1 MIKLRPYQ
9 RDALNNLYQWYATHT
24 GCPCIVAPTGA
35 GKTVLIAQF
44 CKENL
49 ETHPN
54 MKILV
59 ITHVK
64 ELIEQDFNKLLEIWP
79 EAPCGIYSA
88 MIKRRETDKSITF
101 CGVQSIKNHLSEF
114 GKIDVIIVDEAH
126 LINHNETGSYRKIIA
141 NLTLVNP
148 KLTVIGLTATPY
160 RLGHGMITEKPAIF
174 NEPLIN
180 TIGIEDLQKEGH
192 LAYLR
197 SKVTQTE
204 FDVSEVKIDKIK
216 KDYVEKD
223 LQAKIDT
230 PLINSQVVSEM
241 LRLMEGRKH
250 ILIFCCGV
258 DHARHVADE
267 IKKHDATADYLIGND
282 DKNGREE
289 KIRKF
294 KTGEIRF
301 LTNVNV
307 LSTGFDFPDVDGL
320 VMLRPTM
327 SPGLYIQQAG
337 RGLRPKSFGGDCLVL
352 DFAGNVQ
359 MHGPITCVNP
369 PKPKGKNSGK
379 GVPAS
384 KICPKC
390 DEIVAIQ
397 TRVCPSCGYE
407 WPKETAPK
415 TFILHNDDIQGGTT
429 RKYFVCDQWQW
440 LRSKSKNGNDMVVV
454 NFYGKRIQDGYM
466 SDFFLLW
473 KEGFIGNQARTK
485 LLSIMR
491 RFGLTET
498 PKTDKEM
505 THLLMILST
514 ICSPPYMV
522 EWDWDLDKK
531 HKRIKNYI
539 WKEED
544 RAAIQQA

>member
-1 MIKLRPYQ
+1 MITLRPYQ

-35 GKTVLIAQF
+35 GKTILIAQF

-79 EAPCGIYSA
+79 DAPCGIYSA
-88 MIKRRETDKSITF
+88 SIRRRDTDKPITF
-101 CGVQSIKNHLSEF
+101 CGVQSIRNHTSEF

-126 LINHNETGSYRKIIA
+126 LINHSETGSYRHIIA
-141 NLTLVNP
+141 ELTQVNP

-160 RLGHGMITEKPAIF
+160 RLGHGMITEKPALF
-174 NEPLIN
+174 SEPLIN

-197 SKVTQTE
+197 SKMTRTE
-204 FDVSEVKIDKIK
+204 FDVSDVGIDPKK
-216 KDYVEKD
+216 KDYIEKD

-230 PLINSQVVSEM
+230 PMLNAQAVEEM
-241 LRLMEGRKH
+241 IRLTKDRKH
-250 ILIFCCGV
+250 IIIFCTGV
-258 DHARHVADE
+258 DHARHVAE
-267 IKKHDATADYLIGND
+267 ELRNHGETADFLVGSD
-282 DKNGREE
+282 EKKAREDKIAR
-289 KIRKF
+289 F
-294 KTGEIRF
+294 KNGEIRF

-307 LSTGFDFPDVDGL
+307 LSTGFDFTDIDGL
-320 VMLRPTM
+320 VMMRPTM

-369 PKPKGKNSGK
+369 PRPKGKREGK
-379 GVPAS
+379 GVPPS

-397 TRVCPSCGYE
+397 AKVCPCCGYE
-407 WPKETAPK
+407 WPKDTIPK
-415 TFILHNDDIQGGTT
+415 RFVLHDDDIQGTT
-429 RKYFVCDQWQW
+429 NKKFFVCDQWQW
-440 LRSKSKNGNDMVVV
+440 LRSKSRNGNDMIVV
-454 NFYGKRIQDGYM
+454 NFYGKKIQDGCM
-466 SDFFLLW
+466 SDYFLIW
-473 KEGFIGNQARTK
+473 KDGWVGNQARTK
-485 LLSIMR
+485 LLSIIR
-491 RFGLTET
+491 RYGLTET
-498 PKTDKEM
+498 PDTDKGIQ
-505 THLLMILST
+505 HLLLVLT
-514 ICSPPYMV
+514 TLCAPPYMV
-522 EWDWDLDKK
+522 EWDWDTDKK

-539 WKEED
+539 WKED
-544 RAAIQQA
+544 ARAAIQQA